1 MTSSCRYLPHF
12 LLMSW
17 RCAHISFKARQD
29 VAIPLVPDCLRCN
42 FCVVAVFVG
51 CNASWVV
58 LLGDCIHCL
67 GWSKGNRVWLV
78 PRAQALVHKRCAQD
92 LRLPSRYF
100 RGEYSLW
107 CLMQLIS
114 PVVQIIQS
122 IWSYLIFGV
131 AFRVL
136 KGEGAE
142 DSRSDD
148 EG

>member
-1 MTSSCRYLPHF
+1 
-12 LLMSW
+12 
-17 RCAHISFKARQD
+17 
-29 VAIPLVPDCLRCN
+29 
-42 FCVVAVFVG
+42 
-51 CNASWVV
+51 
-58 LLGDCIHCL
+58 
-67 GWSKGNRVWLV
+67 
-78 PRAQALVHKRCAQD
+78 
-92 LRLPSRYF
+92 
-100 RGEYSLW
+100 
-107 CLMQLIS
+107 MQLIS